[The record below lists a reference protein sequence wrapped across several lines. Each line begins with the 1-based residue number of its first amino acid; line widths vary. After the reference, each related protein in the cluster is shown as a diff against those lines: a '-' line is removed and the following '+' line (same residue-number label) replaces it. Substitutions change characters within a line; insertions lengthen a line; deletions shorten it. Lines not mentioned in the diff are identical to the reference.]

1 MKIFKKTLVIAMV
14 LCLAL
19 GCLAA
24 QAVTELTESTEATA
38 QTQVVLD
45 LGEQP
50 TSYTIVIPSQVTID
64 PDTGKGNGTITLKS
78 GFVLTDVTSLKVR
91 MTGGYT
97 EGHFSQGQ
105 GGGASTT
112 YEAYMMLKN
121 TENDS
126 QLRCEIYHQGTESL
140 KYTTDLISVTNQ
152 TSNTEDKSHT
162 LRFNVTND
170 LPSYGKYTGTLTFS
184 VVTA

>member
-1 MKIFKKTLVIAMV
+1 MKIFKKTLAIAMV

-64 PDTGKGNGTITLKS
+64 PATGKGNGTITLKS
-78 GFVLTDVTSLKVR
+78 GFVLTDITSLKVR
-91 MTGGYT
+91 LTNGYY
-97 EGHFSQGQ
+97 EGEANSMYPSRSEMRLYN
-105 GGGASTT
+105 ASNSS
-112 YEAYMMLKN
+112 Y
-121 TENDS
+121 
-126 QLRCEIYHQGTESL
+126 LRCSIARGSDVYLTH
-140 KYTTDLISVTNQ
+140 TTDLISVTNK
-152 TSNTEDKSHT
+152 TENSADKTAT
-162 LRFNVTND
+162 LDFSVSS

-184 VVTA
+184 VVTE

>member
-1 MKIFKKTLVIAMV
+1 MKVFMKTLVIAMV

-64 PDTGKGNGTITLKS
+64 PATGKGKGTITLKS
-78 GFVLTDVTSLKVR
+78 GFVLTDITSLKVR
-91 MTGGYT
+91 MTDGYT
-97 EGHFSQGQ
+97 EYSS
-105 GGGASTT
+105 GGI
-112 YEAYMMLKN
+112 N
-121 TENDS
+121 
-126 QLRCEIYHQGTESL
+126 
-140 KYTTDLISVTNQ
+140 
-152 TSNTEDKSHT
+152 
-162 LRFNVTND
+162 NVTNYAKMNLMNTAND
-170 LPSYGKYTGTLTFS
+170 SKLVCEITSSAANLISKTTSLIYVTNKTDNSADQTATLNFSVSSLPSYGKYTGTLTFS
-184 VVTA
+184 VVTE

>member
-64 PDTGKGNGTITLKS
+64 PATGEGKGTITLKS
-78 GFVLTDVTSLKVR
+78 GFVLTDITSLKVR
-91 MTGGYT
+91 MTDGYVDP
-97 EGHFSQGQ
+97 
-105 GGGASTT
+105 STLPALQT
-112 YEAYMMLKN
+112 SHIMLTN
-121 TENDS
+121 ESNST
-126 QLRCEIYHQGTESL
+126 SL
-140 KYTTDLISVTNQ
+140 KCFVTTANTNYITKKTDLIDVTNMTDNSADQ
-152 TSNTEDKSHT
+152 TAT
-162 LRFNVTND
+162 LNFSVSS

-184 VVTA
+184 VVTE